1 MVISVHVYIYIY
13 IYIYIFTKYIKI
25 TAFQASP
32 VKKEKNK
39 RLNFKCQASNGKF
52 QTETIAS
59 FKQKLE

>member
-1 MVISVHVYIYIY
+1 MYTYIYIY
-13 IYIYIFTKYIKI
+13 TKYIKL

-39 RLNFKCQASNGKF
+39 RLNFKRQASSGKF
-52 QTETIAS
+52 QAETIAS